1 MRWVLFDIVTLEFKN
16 PVRIVYQSFT
26 SRNFLICKLVHTSRD
41 KSVVEVVTWLIETGI
56 KGEKKWFHFR
66 N

>member
-41 KSVVEVVTWLIETGI
+41 KSVVEVVTWLIEDWY
-56 KGEKKWFHFR
+56 KKWEKVISF
-66 N
+66 

>member
-26 SRNFLICKLVHTSRD
+26 SKNFLICKLVHTSRD
-41 KSVVEVVTWLIETGI
+41 KSVVEVVTWLIEDWY
-56 KGEKKWFHFR
+56 KKWEKVISF
-66 N
+66 

>member
-26 SRNFLICKLVHTSRD
+26 SKNFLICKLVHTSRD
-41 KSVVEVVTWLIETGI
+41 KSVVEVVT
-56 KGEKKWFHFR
+56 
-66 N
+66 